1 MISEQLN
8 RIKLELPQSVDL
20 VAVSKFHTPD
30 AIMEAY
36 NAGQRLFGENRPQ
49 ELAQK
54 APLLPKDIKWHFLGH
69 LQKNKIKL
77 VVPNAY
83 LIQSVD
89 TEELLRAIDSYA
101 AQHGIR
107 TRCLLEVYIAKEE
120 SKQGFSPEEI
130 KALLNSL
137 KQHPLASTTICGL
150 MGMASFTSDTE
161 QVRGEFKRIA
171 ELYNEIKSSYS
182 ADFPEFKTLSI
193 GMSGDYR
200 IAVEEGSTM
209 VRIGTGIF
217 GPRNYTKTNL

>member
-1 MISEQLN
+1 MISEKIQK
-8 RIKLELPQSVDL
+8 IKSELPQWVDL

-54 APLLPKDIKWHFLGH
+54 VPVLPKDIKWHFLGH

-83 LIQSVD
+83 LIQSID
-89 TEELLRAIDSYA
+89 TEELLRAVDRYA
-101 AQHGIR
+101 AANDIK

-130 KALLNSL
+130 VALLDKL
-137 KQHPLASTTICGL
+137 RTEPLSSTTICGL

-171 ELYNEIKSSYS
+171 ELYNNIKNSYS
-182 ADFPEFKTLSI
+182 EFLPQFNILSI
-193 GMSGDYR
+193 GMSGDYK

-217 GPRNYTKTNL
+217 GPRQYY